1 MHYLLTR
8 AGNLY
13 KVIGKRNI
21 VLFSIALLVALA
33 TIVFNDTWLIE
44 ARKDSDKLFNLNSST
59 LEIANLE
66 SNLLKAESA
75 QRGYLLSE
83 STDYLRPY
91 DAAIAGAKI
100 NLENIASAFTQ
111 EEQIEEYAEE
121 SALLKKLSDS
131 FTKKVSE
138 MDLTIQLAKEGEL
151 REAQKVFDLDSGLIE
166 MGNFSLY
173 ANTLRDMLNKRALAT
188 YDVRNVKRTV
198 ARVSTILSPLILLVI
213 MMLIVRQLINEL
225 ATKAQLQQQLSSEVN
240 KHKENFEEQSKLL
253 KSLAFDYQ
261 SDVEREKY
269 KLAREIHDEL
279 GSILTATK
287 MDISWVIKSL
297 KKTQPEL
304 VEKLKKT
311 NQYIDQGINFKRQI
325 VQDLHP
331 STIESFGFWSALDTL
346 IQDAAERGKWKLNVS
361 LPDESLKL
369 NETISL
375 VTYRIMQET
384 LNNAIKY
391 AKADE
396 LSIYI
401 IHDDKNLKIEIQDNG
416 IGVDLDQ
423 LKNETHGLSGMRNRV
438 LALGGHMDLVST
450 LGKGL
455 LTLVILPLDIKTPT

>member
-1 MHYLLTR
+1 MHYLKDRLKR
-8 AGNLY
+8 IF
-13 KVIGKRNI
+13 KVVGRRNI
-21 VLFSIALLVALA
+21 GLFSVALMIALA
-33 TIVFNDTWLIE
+33 TIFFNDIWLIE
-44 ARKDSDKLFNLNSST
+44 ARKDSDTLYSLNNST

-66 SNLLKAESA
+66 INLLKAESA
-75 QRGYLLSE
+75 QRGYLLTE

-91 DAAIAGAKI
+91 SAAVSGAK
-100 NLENIASAFTQ
+100 ENIENIRKAFTK
-111 EEQIEEYAEE
+111 EENTEEYVKENQLLIELAE
-121 SALLKKLSDS
+121 SVTAK
-131 FTKKVSE
+131 TSE
-138 MDLTIQLAKEGEL
+138 MDLTLQLAKEGEL
-151 REAQKVFDLDSGLIE
+151 EEAQKVIDLDNGLIE
-166 MGNFSLY
+166 MGNVSVY
-173 ANTLRDMLNKRALAT
+173 ANTLRDLLNKKALET
-188 YDVRNVKRTV
+188 YSSRNVKRTI

-225 ATKAQLQQQLSSEVN
+225 ATKADLQQQLSSELD
-240 KHKENFEEQSKLL
+240 KHKANFLEQSKLL
-253 KSLAFDYQ
+253 QSLAFDYQ

-287 MDISWVIKSL
+287 MDISWVMKSL
-297 KKTQPEL
+297 KKTQPE
-304 VEKLKKT
+304 VIEKLKKT

-331 STIESFGFWSALDTL
+331 SMIESFGFWSALNTL
-346 IQDAAERGKWKLNVS
+346 IQDATDRGKWKLSLS

-375 VTYRIMQET
+375 VTYRILQET

-391 AKADE
+391 AKADA

-401 IHDDKNLKIEIQDNG
+401 INDEQNLKIEIQDNG
-416 IGVDLDQ
+416 IGVDLDA

-450 LGKGL
+450 LGNGL
-455 LTLVILPLDIKTPT
+455 LTLVILPLDIKKST